1 MKKIK
6 QIAALLLSANLIL
19 SFAACSNS
27 YEEGQTSKDI
37 ETTQTTSA
45 TTLETMQEET
55 TESTNAADYIP
66 SPKEAYELLKPLYAE
81 HGYDF
86 DNWTVYSNTDERF
99 ELVGPNT
106 EQAVSLSNELLL
118 ISTGTK
124 DKLIFTFNSGK
135 FKSFTVTFKN
145 GISPYDLCDAI
156 LANCPDDYKLSGEE
170 LQNTL
175 SEVINNGTAKWEKNG
190 LNYQCLIPPYET
202 EETVTTFSIMNYD
215 NI

>member
-6 QIAALLLSANLIL
+6 QIAALLLSASLIL

-27 YEEGQTSKDI
+27 YEEDQTSKDI

-45 TTLETMQEET
+45 TTLETTQEET

>member
-6 QIAALLLSANLIL
+6 LITTLLLSASLIL

-45 TTLETMQEET
+45 TTLETTQEET